1 MINNNRA
8 NIVITL
14 RLSLIPDAKSWF
26 FVVYIGIMIEHQDTW
41 NKPVILKARIRLG
54 LQSNLPWFKIDDRKL
69 ILRWDLSSCP
79 KKSVRSFLTFHRHC
93 SSFFNECENSGIRP
107 DIMRWKTIR
116 NAEETFFPLK
126 KEKEKSQYQL
136 YINI

>member
-14 RLSLIPDAKSWF
+14 RLSLIPDAKSWL

-93 SSFFNECENSGIRP
+93 SSFLTNVKILAFVLILCDEKLSA
-107 DIMRWKTIR
+107 MLKKH
-116 NAEETFFPLK
+116 FFPLK
-126 KEKEKSQYQL
+126 KRKRKVNIN
-136 YINI
+136 YI